1 MQTLSQL
8 VVDEKGYINPA
19 ILAKTLHTTTQLLAA
34 HAGISVSTISK
45 KDRVL
50 SVKTQQK
57 LRDVIEIISK
67 ASYWSGSIFQAFAWY
82 ISEPIPAFGGLTAE
96 NLVVNGEASI
106 VKAYIEQL
114 ALGGYA

>member
-8 VVDEKGYINPA
+8 VIDQQGYINPA
-19 ILAKTLHTTTQLLAA
+19 ELAKALHTTTQSMAG

-45 KDRVL
+45 KDRVM
-50 SVKTQQK
+50 SIKTQQK
-57 LRDVIEIISK
+57 LRDVVEIITK

-96 NLVVNGEASI
+96 NLVVNGEAFI
-106 VKAYIEQL
+106 VKAYMEQL

>member
-1 MQTLSQL
+1 MQTLAQL
-8 VVDEKGYINPA
+8 VIDKNGYINPA
-19 ILAKTLHTTTQLLAA
+19 ALAKTLHTTTQSIAS

-45 KDRVL
+45 KDRVI
-50 SVKTQQK
+50 SIRTQQK
-57 LRDVIEIISK
+57 LRDVIEILTK

-106 VKAYIEQL
+106 VKAYMEQL